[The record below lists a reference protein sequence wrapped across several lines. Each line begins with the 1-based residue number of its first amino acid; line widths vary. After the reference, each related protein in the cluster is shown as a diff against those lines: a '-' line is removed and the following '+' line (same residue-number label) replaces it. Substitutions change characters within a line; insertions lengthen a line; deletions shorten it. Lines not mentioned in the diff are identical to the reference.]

1 VDKMEMELAVRT
13 DAVTEMEGGRGE
25 ACDVGEEAQRGSTR
39 GQTDPARQG
48 TWATGGDEAV
58 SAAKPTMSYIA
69 LIATAILS
77 SPEQRLNLASIYK
90 DVQDRFPYFRTRGQG
105 WKNSV
110 RHNLSLN
117 DCFVKLGRCED
128 GKGSYWGIH
137 PAHHA
142 NFLRGD
148 FRQHRKAGRGRLQ
161 RALRVATTRTVAQ
174 AFTHTILIKP
184 LFLDPFKDH
193 SLNGCPDL
201 EAPYYF
207 PFCIPGVSRQFPHGM
222 CPGLNWPAGPGGR
235 RGTRKSGPDSP
246 IRKGGSP
253 VSGLS
258 KSSLAVPSK
267 RRHLHRLHCYA

>member
-1 VDKMEMELAVRT
+1 MELAVRM
-13 DAVTEMEGGRGE
+13 DAATEMEAGRGE
-25 ACDVGEEAQRGSTR
+25 ACEVGGDSQRGST
-39 GQTDPARQG
+39 PHARQG
-48 TWATGGDEAV
+48 TWATGGDEAA

-77 SPEQRLNLASIYK
+77 SPAQRLNLASIYM
-90 DVQDRFPYFRTRGQG
+90 DIQGRFPYFRTSGQG

-161 RALRVATTRTVAQ
+161 RALRVATTRTVWRTLSPVLPHYGTATTSFPTPSVGGLYCEHPDCKLLAWGLLQ
-174 AFTHTILIKP
+174 PSLAGLGQPCYSLYMRPP
-184 LFLDPFKDH
+184 LTDW
-193 SLNGCPDL
+193 
-201 EAPYYF
+201 
-207 PFCIPGVSRQFPHGM
+207 QFP
-222 CPGLNWPAGPGGR
+222 WPASTDIIFPGTWLTEPPR
-235 RGTRKSGPDSP
+235 
-246 IRKGGSP
+246 
-253 VSGLS
+253 
-258 KSSLAVPSK
+258 
-267 RRHLHRLHCYA
+267 CY